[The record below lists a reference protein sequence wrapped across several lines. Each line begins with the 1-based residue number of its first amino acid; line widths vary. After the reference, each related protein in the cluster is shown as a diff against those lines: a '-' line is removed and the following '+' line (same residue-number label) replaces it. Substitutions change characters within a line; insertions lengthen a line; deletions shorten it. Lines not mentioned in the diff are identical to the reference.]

1 MKIIKDKRLLKRQAV
16 IEEIERF
23 RWIESEKRGYDIG
36 FNKAADHWIVF
47 YALAWLK
54 YHSSESKTYTL
65 RPDLRRYLNDK
76 RTRS

>member
-1 MKIIKDKRLLKRQAV
+1 MKIITDKRLLKRQAV

-54 YHSSESKTYTL
+54 YHSTQPQTYTL
-65 RPDLRRYLNDK
+65 RPEFHRDLKVK
-76 RTRS
+76 RLKN